1 MMFKDATAFLA
12 NNSTYLIIAF
22 GVLVV
27 ITYAIMINLWL
38 DLSYMKKKYNKMM
51 AGVDGGNLERL
62 INGHM
67 DEVSLVSSEL
77 KQQQRELE
85 RLDEI
90 LKKAI
95 TRIAVVRFDAFN
107 DMSSDLSYC
116 VAMLDTN
123 NNAVVSF
130 PEIKAAIVISGIFGR
145 EDSRTYVKPIV
156 DGVSTYKLT
165 HEEEQ
170 ALSNAMKQ

>member
-1 MMFKDATAFLA
+1 MAFKDAASLISNNQIYFL
-12 NNSTYLIIAF
+12 IGF
-22 GVLVV
+22 GVLLI

-38 DLSYMKKKYNKMM
+38 DLSYMKKKYKKMM

-62 INGHM
+62 INGHV
-67 DEVSLVSSEL
+67 DEVNSVVSEQ
-77 KQQQRELE
+77 KQLNKELE

-107 DMSSDLSYC
+107 NMSSDLSYC
-116 VAMLDTN
+116 VAMLDSN
-123 NNAVVSF
+123 NNG
-130 PEIKAAIVISGIFGR
+130 IVISGIFGR

-165 HEEEQ
+165 QEEEK
-170 ALSNAMKQ
+170 ALQDAMKK

>member
-1 MMFKDATAFLA
+1 MEAASNFILSNKI
-12 NNSTYLIIAF
+12 YIVIGF
-22 GVLVV
+22 GVLLI

-38 DLSYMKKKYNKMM
+38 ELSYMKKKYRRMM

-62 INGHM
+62 INGHV
-67 DEVSLVSSEL
+67 DEVNSVVTEQ
-77 KQQQRELE
+77 KQIREEIE
-85 RLDEI
+85 RIDDM

-107 DMSSDLSYC
+107 NMGSDLSYC
-116 VAMLDTN
+116 VAMLDSN
-123 NNAVVSF
+123 NNG
-130 PEIKAAIVISGIFGR
+130 IVISGIFGR

-165 HEEEQ
+165 QEEEQ
-170 ALSNAMKQ
+170 ALKDAMKQ

>member
-1 MMFKDATAFLA
+1 MEAASNF
-12 NNSTYLIIAF
+12 IISNKIYIVIGF
-22 GVLVV
+22 GVLLI

-38 DLSYMKKKYNKMM
+38 ELSYMKKKYRRMM

-62 INGHM
+62 INGHV
-67 DEVSLVSSEL
+67 DEVNSVVTEQ
-77 KQQQRELE
+77 KQIREEIE
-85 RLDEI
+85 RIDNM

-107 DMSSDLSYC
+107 NMGSDLSYC
-116 VAMLDTN
+116 VAMLDSN
-123 NNAVVSF
+123 NNG
-130 PEIKAAIVISGIFGR
+130 IVISGIFGR

-165 HEEEQ
+165 QEEEQ
-170 ALSNAMKQ
+170 ALKDAMKQ

>member
-1 MMFKDATAFLA
+1 MEAASNFILSNKI
-12 NNSTYLIIAF
+12 YIVIGF
-22 GVLVV
+22 GVLLI

-38 DLSYMKKKYNKMM
+38 ELSYMKKKYRRMM

-62 INGHM
+62 INGHV
-67 DEVSLVSSEL
+67 DEVNSVVTEQ
-77 KQQQRELE
+77 KQIREEIE
-85 RLDEI
+85 RIDNM

-107 DMSSDLSYC
+107 NMGSDLSYC
-116 VAMLDTN
+116 VAMLDSN
-123 NNAVVSF
+123 NNG
-130 PEIKAAIVISGIFGR
+130 IVISGIFGR

-165 HEEEQ
+165 QEEEQ
-170 ALSNAMKQ
+170 ALKDAMKQ